1 MIKTILV
8 LTSILFISCS
18 NNNEKL
24 ELDESIYS
32 NNTLEDYELFENA
45 NKFINENLFD
55 QALMELDKLEVIF
68 PASKYTNKGM
78 LVSAYI
84 YFLKKDYEE
93 TRAITENYKKY
104 YPGSLDIIYANYL
117 EAMTYY
123 VLIKKPNFSQK
134 DSLQA
139 LNKFNFIINA
149 YPNNKYEI
157 DIITKINVI
166 KNNISDNNL
175 LIAKYYLDKKKYNA
189 ALVYLKENFEL
200 YNSSYSIEETLFYL
214 IKIYH
219 LINEEQ
225 IAKQYAAI
233 LAYNFP
239 DSIWYQNAYN
249 IINNITDIK
258 NDDKWFKKFNPV
270 KILIKN
276 KEVNENEI
284 LKIQ

>member
-1 MIKTILV
+1 MIKTILA

-55 QALMELDKLEVIF
+55 QALLELDKLEVIF

-166 KNNISDNNL
+166 ENNISDNNL

-276 KEVNENEI
+276 KEINENEI

>member
-1 MIKTILV
+1 MIKTILA

-24 ELDESIYS
+24 QLDESIYS

-55 QALMELDKLEVIF
+55 QALLELDKLEVIF

-134 DSLQA
+134 DSLLA

-175 LIAKYYLDKKKYNA
+175 LIAKFYLDKKKYNA

-225 IAKQYAAI
+225 LAKQYAAI

-276 KEVNENEI
+276 KEINENEI

>member
-1 MIKTILV
+1 MIKTILA

-55 QALMELDKLEVIF
+55 QALLELDKLEVIF

-225 IAKQYAAI
+225 LAKQYAAI

-276 KEVNENEI
+276 KEINENEI